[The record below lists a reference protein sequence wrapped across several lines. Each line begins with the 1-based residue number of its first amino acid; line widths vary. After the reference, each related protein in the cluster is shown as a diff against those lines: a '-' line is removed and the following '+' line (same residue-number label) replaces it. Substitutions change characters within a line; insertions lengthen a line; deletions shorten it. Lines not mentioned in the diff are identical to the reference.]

1 MSCLENIYDIL
12 IKRQPYVFRQ
22 PTIIPWKTRGIYI
35 LFLDNEITYVGM
47 SYVCIRSRIIKH
59 NALKF
64 CSAHFNYYTF
74 IPLVDISKDELF
86 ELERQYI
93 DYLKPTFNSKKRKPD
108 TQYIVDKKDITKQY
122 NELKLIAEYA
132 GVDNIEDILD

>member
-1 MSCLENIYDIL
+1 M
-12 IKRQPYVFRQ
+12 
-22 PTIIPWKTRGIYI
+22 
-35 LFLDNEITYVGM
+35 
-47 SYVCIRSRIIKH
+47 
-59 NALKF
+59 KF